1 MKRWN
6 LKWKKTP
13 CFTQFLIHK
22 KEYRKKFKLH
32 GQQRNLVSTIISA
45 TFAVILLNV
54 QVLASNQYYKIALFF
69 KNEPLGGSSYFP
81 LPEKLNNSVKEL
93 INIENQDN
101 RSFNCCLVRYLHLV
115 EKNPAKIEIIDK
127 TT

>member
-1 MKRWN
+1 M
-6 LKWKKTP
+6 
-13 CFTQFLIHK
+13 IHK